1 MGPSGDYCAYTKA
14 AEHLGDRWML
24 LILREIAIHGSRGF
38 NALVESLPG
47 VSRSVLTRRLRK
59 LEIMGLIVREPSATP
74 GRAPYRMAP
83 AGEQL
88 VPTLLSLATWADRW
102 VPDDPAAAQHDP
114 DVVSFWLGL
123 RVDTA
128 GLPDPAAVLVLDL
141 GGPRSKE
148 QWLVLQR
155 GQTPSLCI
163 EDPLLSPDRYVYV
176 EGDAT
181 ALYPIARGL
190 RGWHDA
196 IADRSIRLFG
206 DPKLIDEL
214 PNWFLPAAVAA

>member
-24 LILREIAIHGSRGF
+24 LVLREIAIHGSRGF

-74 GRAPYRMAP
+74 GRAPYRMAL

-88 VPTLLSLATWADRW
+88 VPTLLSFAAWADRW
-102 VPDDPAAAQHDP
+102 VPDDPAVAQHDP

-176 EGDAT
+176 EGDAA

-190 RGWHDA
+190 RGWRDA
-196 IADRSIRLFG
+196 VADRSICLFG